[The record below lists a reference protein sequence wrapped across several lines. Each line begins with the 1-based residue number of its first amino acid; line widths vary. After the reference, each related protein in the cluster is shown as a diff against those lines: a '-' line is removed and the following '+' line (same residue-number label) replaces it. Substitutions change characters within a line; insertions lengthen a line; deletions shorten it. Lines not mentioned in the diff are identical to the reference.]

1 MNRARKIFG
10 RNPTEENYELLK
22 EVASHV
28 SAETDAIRHDKW
40 LEWCASL
47 NEHTQIGNLWRDLRR
62 IAGKKIAA
70 GRHQEP
76 LEEANRLA
84 GVFAGRTSSENLP
97 PATRHMQER
106 LDEGRWERIEAA
118 CYLSGDIDCPFT
130 IEELRKCKHKG
141 KDTAPGA
148 GGISYFMIANTGPRV
163 EILFF
168 GLINKTWDE
177 RKRPMAWNDQ
187 DFQPIPK
194 PKDP

>member
-1 MNRARKIFG
+1 M
-10 RNPTEENYELLK
+10 
-22 EVASHV
+22 
-28 SAETDAIRHDKW
+28 DAIRLDKW

-62 IAGKKIAA
+62 IAGKRIAV

-84 GVFAGRTSSENLP
+84 GVFTGRTSSENLP
-97 PATRHMQER
+97 PATNRMQEC

-118 CYLSGDIDCPFT
+118 CYLPDDTDCPFT
-130 IEELRKCKHKG
+130 IEELRRCKHKG

-148 GGISYFMIANTGPRV
+148 DGISYSMIANMGPGA
-163 EILFF
+163 EFLFL

-187 DFQPIPK
+187 DFQPIPSQK
-194 PKDP
+194 TP